1 MMPLGTRLEV
11 MAPRYV
17 DVFITAQL
25 ECDPGRDPASV
36 RDAVDITLRGRLA
49 LVQGEGEW
57 PPRQPGVPVTY
68 RDLSAWIR
76 ATDWGRPI
84 PAPQL
89 LNARKQ
95 NVDKNRVPR
104 RGR

>member
-1 MMPLGTRLEV
+1 MPLGTRLEV

-49 LVQGEGEW
+49 LVQGEGEL

-68 RDLSAWIR
+68 RDLSALESAEDR
-76 ATDWGRPI
+76 VQRNTALPLPQARI
-84 PAPQL
+84 PSVHTIA
-89 LNARKQ
+89 
-95 NVDKNRVPR
+95 
-104 RGR
+104 

>member
-25 ECDPGRDPASV
+25 ECDPDRDPARV

-68 RDLSAWIR
+68 RDLSAWKR
-76 ATDWGRPI
+76 APDGVQAITGLQRQN
-84 PAPQL
+84 APKH
-89 LNARKQ
+89 NGHKSAE
-95 NVDKNRVPR
+95 PT
-104 RGR
+104 GG